1 LQGPNWSRVMPMMP
15 NQAINLDMVAAPTH
29 WMQSEAQPLPLP
41 DKTA

>member
-1 LQGPNWSRVMPMMP
+1 MMP

-29 WMQSEAQPLPLP
+29 WMQSVAKPHHSKEMLEPLP